1 MRARTPSKVAREAE
15 DGAFS
20 GALGEPVGA
29 HVIAVRILH
38 CEGVILEKRVVS
50 EGNPLGTRARRPDK
64 PRSRAALQPRRRRCH
79 ARDGARPL
87 KYHALP

>member
-1 MRARTPSKVAREAE
+1 MRARAPSKVACEAE

-38 CEGVILEKRVVS
+38 CEGVILEKQVVS
-50 EGNPLGTRARRPDK
+50 EGNALGTRARRPEK
-64 PRSRAALQPRRRRCH
+64 PRSQTALQPRRRRCH
-79 ARDGARPL
+79 ARYGARRL